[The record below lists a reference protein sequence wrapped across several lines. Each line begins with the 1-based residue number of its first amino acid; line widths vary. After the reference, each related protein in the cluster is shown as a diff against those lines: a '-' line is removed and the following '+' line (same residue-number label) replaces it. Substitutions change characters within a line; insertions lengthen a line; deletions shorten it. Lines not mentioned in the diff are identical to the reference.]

1 MLNAIQCLPL
11 TSLQDK
17 DIFAL
22 IKKIKECKYFE
33 KKDDEPAKEEKTTAV
48 EEEPSDPIKS
58 SGEEASAEP
67 EGAFTSDVRGAEVY
81 QEVPSDHQVP
91 VSISSDLHSIY
102 VWFC

>member
-1 MLNAIQCLPL
+1 M

-33 KKDDEPAKEEKTTAV
+33 KKEDEAAKEEKTAAV
-48 EEEPSDPIKS
+48 EEESSDPIKS

-81 QEVPSDHQVP
+81 QEVPSDQEVP
-91 VSISSDLHSIY
+91 VSISFDVNNFY
-102 VWFC
+102 V